1 MAWVVGPSAD
11 QGTSRSNAVVCWVYA
26 RGCSPL
32 VLGVVV
38 WWPVLEMQQQ
48 KGEQAV
54 PPKTVLR
61 RLQSTA
67 CTGCRLK
74 TPRQLLRSCA
84 VSGHLESGR
93 AHGMISQTGKTVVG
107 LTVRTLAYRRCAPS
121 ALRADHCKLILSSRD
136 SRTLRYSKGVG
147 LRKYEHGYLRNSSY

>member
-11 QGTSRSNAVVCWVYA
+11 QGTSRSNAVVCWVGV

-32 VLGVVV
+32 VLEVVV

-84 VSGHLESGR
+84 VSGHLLSGR
-93 AHGMISQTGKTVVG
+93 AYRAFYRSLQTLDG
-107 LTVRTLAYRRCAPS
+107 LTVRATESYSPS
-121 ALRADHCKLILSSRD
+121 ALRASCAARRSLQTDI
-136 SRTLRYSKGVG
+136 V
-147 LRKYEHGYLRNSSY
+147 